1 MTFITRFAPSP
12 TGYLHLGNIRTAIFN
27 WLAARRLGGFMQ
39 LRLEDTDQMRVKHIL
54 PSPLKRTWRGWGWI
68 GTALPGAM
76 DGLGDNRNE
85 AQYMKRR

>member
-39 LRLEDTDQMRVKHIL
+39 LRLEDTDQMRGQAHFAVAIEKDLAWLGLDWHE
-54 PSPLKRTWRGWGWI
+54 RYRGRWTALATI
-68 GTALPGAM
+68 GTRH
-76 DGLGDNRNE
+76 NI
-85 AQYMKRR
+85 